1 MKNIVLIGF
10 MAVGKTTV
18 GKILSD
24 KLDFKFIDTDEVIE
38 NKCNKTIQN
47 IFAEFGEEYFRKIE
61 SDVVKIASNW
71 TDTVISCGGGT
82 PKNPDNVH
90 CLEKNGMI
98 ICLEADVDAI
108 CKRVDISSCIRPI
121 LYNKSKNEIE
131 DLMLKRQKYYD
142 VAQYFLDTS
151 DMTPDEVA
159 DIIIE
164 YYRKETDFY
173 LP

>member
-18 GKILSD
+18 GRMLSD
-24 KLDFKFIDTDEVIE
+24 KLNFKFIDTDEVIE

-47 IFAEFGEEYFRKIE
+47 IFAEFGEGYFRKIE
-61 SDVVKIASNW
+61 SDVVKIASSC

-82 PKNPDNVH
+82 PKDPDNVRS
-90 CLEKNGMI
+90 LEKNGMI
-98 ICLEADVDAI
+98 ICLKADADAI
-108 CKRVDISSCIRPI
+108 CKRADISSGIRPI

-142 VAQYFLDTS
+142 VAQYFVDTS
-151 DMTPDEVA
+151 DLTPEEVA
-159 DIIIE
+159 DMIIE

-173 LP
+173 VP